1 MTLELSTNQRPV
13 LGSPDLSGPIIGQL
27 YLVEDNLWSHILW
40 SPAEGPG
47 LPASVNVLREPEVDH
62 FYVTLLI

>member
-1 MTLELSTNQRPV
+1 MTLELSTNQTSV
-13 LGSPDLSGPIIGQL
+13 LRSPDLSGPIRGQL
-27 YLVEDNLWSHILW
+27 YLVEDDLRRHILR